1 MLLTMDLKTSFI
13 LWVCVCSTGFAHNY
27 GSDCVHDIPHE
38 ITFVQSRENC
48 TLNHMTWTRLKKMQ
62 DLFSNYGLDA
72 YIVTTQDA
80 HHQQGGSPHDR
91 RLEAISG
98 FDGTIGAAVIT
109 RNKTV
114 IWTDGR
120 NVDAAMRMDCGWQIY
135 RKGAKGI
142 PSLTSWVKAEL
153 QNISR
158 PIIGACPSL
167 MAAVWWKNF
176 KLSFAKNNITM
187 LEIEDDLVDQVWED
201 NRPPQ
206 INVTINALPL
216 EFAGR
221 SWQDKMTDVHHEMAK
236 AGVDILVVSDLDEN
250 PWLFNMRAFA
260 FGFDPFFYSFAV
272 IERRTRITRLY
283 IIDHKSMLSR
293 KPSDHEV
300 HVTLERHLD
309 IGEGRCSV
317 RVTEPGYVESPDSA
331 EECVQNPV
339 VKVGEYNMKDV
350 VRDITRVASLPHT
363 RKVWLSPYCSYAIYS
378 AVPRDKIYQDIT
390 PISVLKS
397 TKNPVEIQGMEDANL
412 LDSVA
417 AIRFFARLEKE
428 VKQGKNWTVYDAFH
442 EIHNYRKQIPHFR
455 APAFRTLTGSGPTA
469 APIYN
474 MPTPEDSQPI
484 TREHMFMQDSG
495 GQYLNTGTTDMTR
508 SFHFGNPTKVEK
520 DIYTR
525 VLMAHI
531 NLAEL
536 VWPEGRTG
544 HDIDATARE
553 PLWELGLDY
562 SHETGHGI
570 GAYGGVIE
578 GPGRISSTF
587 ADFISDVPF
596 YASIFTEDENINKF
610 PDPTEY
616 PLRKNM
622 FFTVEPGYYEMD
634 NIGVR
639 MENVMYI
646 TPAHVNQLSSRCKFL
661 RFETI
666 TLVPYESHLIDYN
679 MLSHTHLDWL
689 NEYNSRVLQKT
700 APILERFGDTD
711 ALAWL
716 MKRVENVTREP
727 LH

>member
-1 MLLTMDLKTSFI
+1 MDTTLDIMISFI
-13 LWVCVCSTGFAHNY
+13 VWACLSATGVAHSY

-38 ITFVQSRENC
+38 VTYLPSRDNC
-48 TLNHMTWTRLKKMQ
+48 TLNHVTSTRLQNMRQLFQ
-62 DLFSNYGLDA
+62 DYNLDA

-91 RLEAISG
+91 RLQAISG

-109 RNKTV
+109 REKAV

-120 NVDAAMRMDCGWQIY
+120 NVEAAMRMDCGWQIY

-142 PSLTSWVKAEL
+142 PALTSWVRTEL
-153 QNISR
+153 RNVTR

-176 KLSFAKNNITM
+176 ELSFSKENITM
-187 LEIEDDLVDQVWED
+187 LGIEDDLVGQVW
-201 NRPPQ
+201 NYGRPPQ
-206 INVTINALPL
+206 INVTINALPTR
-216 EFAGR
+216 FAGR
-221 SWQDKMTDVHHEMAK
+221 SWQDKLKDVHYEMAK
-236 AGVDILVVSDLDEN
+236 AGVDVLIVSDLDEN
-250 PWLFNMRAFA
+250 PWLFNLRAFS

-272 IERRTRITRLY
+272 IERRTRIARLY

-293 KPSDHEV
+293 MPSDPDV
-300 HVTLERHLD
+300 HITLEQHLD
-309 IGEGRCSV
+309 LGEGQCFM
-317 RVTEPGYVESPDSA
+317 RVTENGYTESSYSA
-331 EECVQNPV
+331 EECSQNFRVQVLEYNVKEV
-339 VKVGEYNMKDV
+339 VKVLS
-350 VRDITRVASLPHT
+350 RLASLPQI
-363 RKVWLSPYCSYAIYS
+363 RKVWLSPYCSFALYS
-378 AVPRDKIYQDIT
+378 AVPENKIYQDNT
-390 PISVLKS
+390 PVRILKS
-397 TKNPVEIQGMEDANL
+397 IKNPVEIKGMEDANL

-417 AIRFFARLEKE
+417 AIRFFARLEAE

-442 EIHNYRKQIPHFR
+442 EILNYRKRIPYFR

-474 MPTPEDSQPI
+474 MPTPENSQPI
-484 TREHMFMQDSG
+484 TSEHIFMQDSG

-508 SFHFGNPTKVEK
+508 SFHFGKPTKYEK
-520 DIYTR
+520 EIYTR
-525 VLMAHI
+525 VLIGHI
-531 NLAEL
+531 NLAKL
-536 VWPEGRTG
+536 IWPEGRTG

-578 GPGRISSTF
+578 GPGRISSTY

-596 YASIFTEDENINKF
+596 FAAIFTKDENIYKF
-610 PDPTEY
+610 PDPTDY
-616 PLRKNM
+616 PLKKNM
-622 FFTVEPGYYEMD
+622 FFTVEPGFYEM
-634 NIGVR
+634 NNVGVR

-646 TPAHVNQLSSRCKFL
+646 TSANLKQLSSRCKFL

-666 TLVPYESHLIDYN
+666 TLVPYEPHLINYN
-679 MLSHTHLDWL
+679 MLSQTHLDWL

-700 APILERFGDTD
+700 APILERFGDEN
-711 ALAWL
+711 ALVWL
-716 MKRVENVTREP
+716 MARVNNVTRQSI
-727 LH
+727 L